1 VADANLEDLQT
12 ALGHRFTRPDLL
24 TEALTHPSMDGAL
37 DYNGL
42 EFLGDRVLGLVIAGD
57 LRDKFPSGSA
67 GDLALRYNALVR
79 KEACVSAA
87 RAAELGCH
95 VIMSPGERQAG
106 GADKAGIL
114 GDACEAV
121 IGALYLDGGMA
132 AAAGFIHKYWATVVE
147 EQALVEK
154 DPKSA
159 LQEWAH
165 AGGLAPPTYA
175 LVSRTGADHNPRFTV
190 RVEVAGAA
198 SEGQVGEGPSRR
210 AAEQIAAATMLQA
223 VKV

>member
-1 VADANLEDLQT
+1 MLLLHGDMRTARSWDAVA
-12 ALGHRFTRPDLL
+12 R
-24 TEALTHPSMDGAL
+24 
-37 DYNGL
+37 
-42 EFLGDRVLGLVIAGD
+42 D

-165 AGGLAPPTYA
+165 AGVLAPPTYA